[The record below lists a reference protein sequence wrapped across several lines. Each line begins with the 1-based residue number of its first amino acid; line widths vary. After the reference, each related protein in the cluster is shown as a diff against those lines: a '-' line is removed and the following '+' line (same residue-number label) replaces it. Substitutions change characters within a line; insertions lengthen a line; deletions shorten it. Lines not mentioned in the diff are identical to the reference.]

1 MPIRYRR
8 AHMQI
13 VVLALIAAAC
23 VAMLVASQVRAPL
36 VIFNG
41 SASAPA
47 GFYYLE
53 NRLPARGEIAA
64 VAAPAAV
71 ELMIAAYGVLKP
83 GLPLIKRIAAVG
95 GDEVCRF
102 DEPTGTLSI
111 NGKVV
116 AEVLETDRKGRRLP
130 YWEGCIRLV
139 EGEFFLLQPHPHSF
153 DSRYFGPVMKCDI
166 LGTARPIWT
175 WGPDR

>member
-1 MPIRYRR
+1 MRIRPPRP
-8 AHMQI
+8 HLQI
-13 VVLALIAAAC
+13 VVLALIAAAN
-23 VAMLVASQVRAPL
+23 VAMLVASQVRVPL

-41 SASAPA
+41 SASAPL
-47 GFYYLE
+47 GFYYID
-53 NRLPARGEIAA
+53 NRLPSRGETAA
-64 VAAPAAV
+64 VAASPAV
-71 ELMIAAYGVLKP
+71 ELMIAAYGILHN
-83 GLPLIKRIAAVG
+83 GLPLIKQIAAGG

-102 DEPTGTLSI
+102 NEPTGTLAI

-116 AEVLETDRKGRRLP
+116 AEVLETDREGRRLP
-130 YWEGCIRLV
+130 HWEGCIRLV

-175 WGPDR
+175 WNP